1 MYDDAG
7 KATATL
13 GGTDGTQ
20 MKNVTDGADPMD
32 AVNKRQMDA
41 GDAATAAQT
50 LNSSKS
56 YTDSRFATWND
67 SFTQY
72 QQQVGRRFAQT
83 DKRISQVGAMGTA
96 MTQMAV
102 NASNGSGPNGRIA
115 IGMGAQGGQGAVS
128 IGYGKRVGDHGS
140 FSLGA
145 SFSRGESSAGA
156 GFGFDL

>member
-1 MYDDAG
+1 
-7 KATATL
+7 L
-13 GGTDGTQ
+13 
-20 MKNVTDGADPMD
+20 
-32 AVNKRQMDA
+32 
-41 GDAATAAQT
+41 
-50 LNSSKS
+50 
-56 YTDSRFATWND
+56 ND

-72 QQQVGRRFAQT
+72 QQEVGRRFAQT
-83 DKRISQVGAMGTA
+83 DKRISQVGAMGAA

-102 NASNGSGPNGRIA
+102 NASNGSGPNGRLA